1 MKGRKKV
8 VWVGGATAFS
18 LLGDQTLYAVLPTY
32 YLELGLMPWHVGILL
47 SANRLVR
54 VFINHW
60 SERISRTYFTSF
72 ALYGFP
78 LYRGAFDGGLR
89 LANLLCIF
97 ALGARP
103 LGHLLDLYPPD
114 WPDDCI

>member
-1 MKGRKKV
+1 MKSKKKV

-32 YLELGLMPWHVGILL
+32 YLELGLLPWHVGVLL

-60 SERISRTYFTSF
+60 SERISRIYSSSPAVFGF
-72 ALYGFP
+72 AFG
-78 LYRGAFDGGLR
+78 RGPFDGGLCP
-89 LANLLCIF
+89 AHFLCVF
-97 ALGARP
+97 ACCARVV
-103 LGHLLDLYPPD
+103 GDLLDLYSPD
-114 WPDDCI
+114 WLDNRI